1 MDAQRVICSLLISL
15 LLFSSGCISDDDNLG
30 TSDSETGYL
39 TTEIV
44 IWSTYEVDSKE
55 EEGFLNSLEIWKESN
70 PGIEVIVEPKPFLQA
85 VNAYK
90 VAALGGEAPDLMRF
104 SNDQLGS
111 IGPIRDRGS
120 PLLEDLRPWLTPA
133 QREIWDPVA
142 LQSMRHEQQLLALP
156 VSQDCVTL
164 FFNKALFDEQ
174 GMSYPSDEW
183 TTEDLLSA
191 AQQLT
196 FGEQVGISIPTK
208 DPYRWFALN
217 SGYGGQLFD
226 SNGQPTLNSNGSAEA
241 LKFWLDFELEHE
253 IVPTGTNIE
262 TMKTHFIEGRAAMII
277 DGPWQWPTYEK
288 AKMDLGQS
296 LLPIVSETGLRMS
309 PMVGFKGWS
318 VSKQSPNKEAAVS
331 LALFLSSEQVQKEAA
346 EDTRTM
352 PVSES
357 LYSDNELL
365 DDTVLAGFIEQAK
378 YGFPAPTSRAMTKIY
393 SHLPSAI
400 ENAYLETKTPSQALS
415 DANAALIEELES

>member
-1 MDAQRVICSLLISL
+1 
-15 LLFSSGCISDDDNLG
+15 
-30 TSDSETGYL
+30 
-39 TTEIV
+39 
-44 IWSTYEVDSKE
+44 
-55 EEGFLNSLEIWKESN
+55 
-70 PGIEVIVEPKPFLQA
+70 
-85 VNAYK
+85 
-90 VAALGGEAPDLMRF
+90 
-104 SNDQLGS
+104 
-111 IGPIRDRGS
+111 
-120 PLLEDLRPWLTPA
+120 
-133 QREIWDPVA
+133 
-142 LQSMRHEQQLLALP
+142 
-156 VSQDCVTL
+156 
-164 FFNKALFDEQ
+164 
-174 GMSYPSDEW
+174 
-183 TTEDLLSA
+183 LLSA

-378 YGFPAPTSRAMTKIY
+378 HGFPAPTSRAMTKIY